1 MFSQIRNRLT
11 LLYLTVMTVF
21 LLSFIAVSFSGIIWV
36 LHREEQQDIQSFA
49 DQEARKHI
57 STLRNNTIDPVVYED
72 NSDDGEKIFSYL
84 FDTAGRLVYSEE
96 PAEKLRLK
104 VLAIMQN
111 WKAADGEGKMQKF
124 YLDNDERAIIMIC
137 STTVYDG
144 QEVLGRVFVGE
155 DITSYY
161 QLLKSLLI
169 VLVIVAI
176 LFILAAAFIGH
187 LLAGRAIVPI
197 RQSFI
202 RQREFVADA
211 SHELRTPLSILL
223 TSVDVVRTDDD
234 NQLSAFSNQVLDD
247 MKSEVKRMSKLVGD
261 LLTLA
266 RADAGASNIVKEKFD
281 LNTVAEQVV
290 RSFQLLADEKGL
302 NLQLDFDNGRNN
314 FIFADRERIGQ
325 LLLILIDNALKYT
338 LPGGVVNV
346 RIGLVEGQKNNI
358 SITVQ
363 DTGVG
368 ISAEHIGSIFN
379 RFYRV
384 DKVRSHE
391 DESSGI
397 GLAIAKWIVDAHGGM
412 IKVKSVPGEGS
423 SFIVHLPG

>member
-21 LLSFIAVSFSGIIWV
+21 LLSFIVVSYSGIIWV

-49 DQEARKHI
+49 DQEARAHI
-57 STLRNNTIDPVVYED
+57 STLRNNNLDPAVMED
-72 NSDDGEKIFSYL
+72 VNDGEKIFSYV
-84 FDTAGRLVYSEE
+84 FDTTGHLVYSEE
-96 PAEKLRLK
+96 PAEKLRPK

-124 YLDNDERAIIMIC
+124 YLDNNERAVIMIC
-137 STTVYDG
+137 SMTVYDG
-144 QEVLGRVFVGE
+144 QEALGRVFVGE
-155 DITSYY
+155 DITTYY

-176 LFILAAAFIGH
+176 LFILAAAVIGH

-197 RQSFI
+197 RHSFM

-234 NQLSAFSNQVLDD
+234 NRLSTFSMQVLDD

-266 RADAGASNIVKEKFD
+266 RADAGANNIIKEKFD
-281 LNTVAEQVV
+281 LNTLTKQVV
-290 RSFQLLADEKGL
+290 RSVQLLADEKGL
-302 NLQLDFDNGRNN
+302 NLQLSFDNTQSN

-338 LPGGVVNV
+338 LPGGTVNV
-346 RIGLVEGQKNNI
+346 RIGYLEGPRNNI
-358 SITVQ
+358 SIIVE
-363 DTGVG
+363 DTGIG

-384 DKVRSHE
+384 DKVRAHE
-391 DESSGI
+391 EESSGI

-423 SFIVHLPG
+423 SFIVHLPV

>member
-21 LLSFIAVSFSGIIWV
+21 LLSFIVVSYSGIIWV
-36 LHREEQQDIQSFA
+36 LHREELQDIQSFA
-49 DQEARKHI
+49 DQEARAHI
-57 STLRNNTIDPVVYED
+57 STLRNNNLDPAVMED
-72 NSDDGEKIFSYL
+72 VNDGEKIFSYV
-84 FDTAGRLVYSEE
+84 FDTTGHLVYSEE
-96 PAEKLRLK
+96 PAEKLRPK

-124 YLDNDERAIIMIC
+124 YLDNNERAVIMIC
-137 STTVYDG
+137 SMTVYDG

-155 DITSYY
+155 DITTYY

-176 LFILAAAFIGH
+176 LFILAAAVIGH

-197 RQSFI
+197 RQSFM

-234 NQLSAFSNQVLDD
+234 NRLSTFSMQVLDD

-266 RADAGASNIVKEKFD
+266 RADAGANNIIKEKFD
-281 LNTVAEQVV
+281 LNTLTKQIV
-290 RSFQLLADEKGL
+290 RSVQLLADEKGL
-302 NLQLDFDNGRNN
+302 NLQLSFDNTQSN

-338 LPGGVVNV
+338 LPGGTVNV
-346 RIGLVEGQKNNI
+346 RIGYLEGPRNNI
-358 SITVQ
+358 SIIVE
-363 DTGVG
+363 DTGIG

-384 DKVRSHE
+384 DKVRAHE
-391 DESSGI
+391 EESSGI

-423 SFIVHLPG
+423 SFIVHLPV

>member
-21 LLSFIAVSFSGIIWV
+21 LLSFIVVSYSGIIWV

-49 DQEARKHI
+49 DQEARAHI
-57 STLRNNTIDPVVYED
+57 STLRNNLDPALVED
-72 NSDDGEKIFSYL
+72 SNDGEKIFSYV
-84 FDTAGRLVYSEE
+84 FDTTGHIVYSEE
-96 PAEKLRLK
+96 PAEKLRPK

-124 YLDNDERAIIMIC
+124 YLDNDERAVIMIC
-137 STTVYDG
+137 SMTVYDG

-155 DITSYY
+155 DITTYY

-176 LFILAAAFIGH
+176 LFILAAAVIGH

-197 RQSFI
+197 RQSFM

-223 TSVDVVRTDDD
+223 TSVDVVRTDD
-234 NQLSAFSNQVLDD
+234 NNRLSTFSMQVLDD

-266 RADAGASNIVKEKFD
+266 RADAGVNNIVKERFD
-281 LNTVAEQVV
+281 LNTVTKQVV
-290 RSFQLLADEKGL
+290 RSVQLLADEKGL
-302 NLQLDFDNGRNN
+302 NLQLSFDNSQSN

-338 LPGGVVNV
+338 LPGGTVNV
-346 RIGLVEGQKNNI
+346 RVGYLEGPRNNI
-358 SITVQ
+358 SIIVE

-384 DKVRSHE
+384 DKVRAHE
-391 DESSGI
+391 EESSGI
-397 GLAIAKWIVDAHGGM
+397 GLAIAKWIVDAHGGV
-412 IKVKSVPGEGS
+412 IKVKSIPSEGS
-423 SFIVHLPG
+423 SFIVHLPV

>member
-21 LLSFIAVSFSGIIWV
+21 LLSFIVVSYSGIIWV

-49 DQEARKHI
+49 DQEARAHI
-57 STLRNNTIDPVVYED
+57 STLRNNNLDPAVMED
-72 NSDDGEKIFSYL
+72 VNDGEKIFSYV
-84 FDTAGRLVYSEE
+84 FDTTGHLVYSEE
-96 PAEKLRLK
+96 PAEKLRPK

-124 YLDNDERAIIMIC
+124 YLDNNERAVIMIC
-137 STTVYDG
+137 SMTVYDG
-144 QEVLGRVFVGE
+144 QEALGRVFVGE
-155 DITSYY
+155 DITTYY

-176 LFILAAAFIGH
+176 LFILAAAVIGH

-197 RQSFI
+197 RQSFM

-234 NQLSAFSNQVLDD
+234 NRLSTFSMQVLDD

-266 RADAGASNIVKEKFD
+266 RADAGANNIIKEKFD
-281 LNTVAEQVV
+281 LNTLTKQVV
-290 RSFQLLADEKGL
+290 RSVQLLADEKGL
-302 NLQLDFDNGRNN
+302 NLQLSFDNTQSN

-338 LPGGVVNV
+338 LPGGTVNV
-346 RIGLVEGQKNNI
+346 RIGYLEGPRNNI
-358 SITVQ
+358 SIIVE
-363 DTGVG
+363 DTGIG

-384 DKVRSHE
+384 DKVRAHE
-391 DESSGI
+391 EESSGI

-423 SFIVHLPG
+423 SFIVHLPV

>member
-21 LLSFIAVSFSGIIWV
+21 LLSFIVVSYSGIIWV

-49 DQEARKHI
+49 DQEARAHI
-57 STLRNNTIDPVVYED
+57 STLRNNNLDPAVMED
-72 NSDDGEKIFSYL
+72 VNDGEKIFSYV
-84 FDTAGRLVYSEE
+84 FDTTGHLVYSEE
-96 PAEKLRLK
+96 PAEKLRPK

-124 YLDNDERAIIMIC
+124 YLDNNERAVIMIC
-137 STTVYDG
+137 SMTVYDG
-144 QEVLGRVFVGE
+144 QEALGRVFVGE
-155 DITSYY
+155 DITAYY

-176 LFILAAAFIGH
+176 LFILAAAVIGH

-197 RQSFI
+197 RQSFM

-234 NQLSAFSNQVLDD
+234 NRLSTFSMQVLDD

-266 RADAGASNIVKEKFD
+266 RADAGANNIIKEKFD
-281 LNTVAEQVV
+281 LNTLTKQVV
-290 RSFQLLADEKGL
+290 RSVQLLADEKGL
-302 NLQLDFDNGRNN
+302 NLQLSFDNTQSN

-338 LPGGVVNV
+338 LPGGTVNV
-346 RIGLVEGQKNNI
+346 RIGYLEGPRNNI
-358 SITVQ
+358 SIIVE
-363 DTGVG
+363 DTGIG

-384 DKVRSHE
+384 DKVRAHE
-391 DESSGI
+391 EESSGI

-423 SFIVHLPG
+423 SFIVHLPV

>member
-21 LLSFIAVSFSGIIWV
+21 LLSFIVVSYSGIIWV

-57 STLRNNTIDPVVYED
+57 STLRNNSAPVMYED
-72 NSDDGEKIFSYL
+72 NQDDGEKIFSYV

-137 STTVYDG
+137 SMTVYDG

-234 NQLSAFSNQVLDD
+234 NHLSAFSMQVLDD

-266 RADAGASNIVKEKFD
+266 RADAGANNIVREKFD

-302 NLQLDFDNGRNN
+302 NLQLDFDKAKSN

-338 LPGGVVNV
+338 LPGGAVNV
-346 RIGLVEGQKNNI
+346 RVGHLEGQKNNI
-358 SITVQ
+358 SIIVQ

-391 DESSGI
+391 EESAGI